1 MRLPAVMRDIPLPMR
16 LLFGTFDRLGAPM
29 LMGRVMQ
36 HRPALF
42 GQPFSALCETALRGS
57 SRWSIF
63 ERELFASYSAA
74 VEQCP
79 Y

>member
-1 MRLPAVMRDIPLPMR
+1 MRLPAVTRDIPMPMR
-16 LLFGTFDRLGAPM
+16 LLFGAFDRLGAHM

-42 GQPFSALCETALRGS
+42 GQPFSALCETSLRGDS
-57 SRWSIF
+57 AWSIY